1 MKKLLLGCLVLCLS
15 ISAYAKQCAVP
26 ANKIDIGSVKLHQ
39 NWQSF
44 KQVHP
49 TGRLLGN
56 TIDMFD
62 TDYAFA
68 REGVM
73 GVGFIDF
80 DISKNR
86 IIGFTLNY
94 NDGKYAD
101 YDTPIETF
109 KNSILKHS
117 SFPKTGWVLSKD
129 KQTYSYNC
137 DDYKLFIKQ
146 DYGAGKGSLG
156 AVVWVFSRYSDSF

>member
-1 MKKLLLGCLVLCLS
+1 VKKLLLGCLALGIS
-15 ISAYAKQCAVP
+15 ISVQAKQCAVP
-26 ANKIDIGSVKLHQ
+26 ANKIEIGSVKLYQ
-39 NWQSF
+39 NLQSF

-49 TGRLLGN
+49 TGKLLGN
-56 TIDMFD
+56 RIDMFD

-68 REGVM
+68 REGIM
-73 GVGFIDF
+73 AIGFIDF

-94 NDGKYAD
+94 TEGKYAD
-101 YDTPIETF
+101 FDTPIETF
-109 KNSILKHS
+109 KNNIIKHS
-117 SFPKTGWVLSKD
+117 SFPKTGWGLSKD
-129 KQTYSYNC
+129 KETYSYTC

-146 DYGAGKGSLG
+146 DHGAGRGALG